1 MEQRSDESRGWG
13 GTSPATVRDAMLI
26 MLSLAAGCVDAVG
39 YLGLGQIFVANMSGN
54 TVLLGLAL
62 GQAEARAALRAVVAL
77 VGFIVGVAVGA
88 AILGPGRERST
99 WPPGVTA
106 ALAF

>member
-1 MEQRSDESRGWG
+1 
-13 GTSPATVRDAMLI
+13 MLV

-39 YLGLGQIFVANMSGN
+39 YLGLGQIFVANMTGN

-77 VGFIVGVAVGA
+77 VGFIVGVAVLGLVV
-88 AILGPGRERST
+88 AIAVARFRDQR
-99 WPPGVTA
+99 
-106 ALAF
+106 